1 LLVQLVRHSIRSDE
15 LERLIAETDPADA
28 ARYGRLVKLSVLES
42 SHLLVVVRAL
52 RLSLMSVK
60 ENVATH
66 GLHPLCGRVPSM
78 RSFDD

>member
-1 LLVQLVRHSIRSDE
+1 MQLVRHSIRSDE

-42 SHLLVVVRAL
+42 SHLLAVAHAL

-60 ENVATH
+60 KNVATH
-66 GLHPLCGRVPSM
+66 GASAM
-78 RSFDD
+78 RPRSIDALVR